1 LAEAALGRWQHTGD
15 VVVNAARAYHAC
27 GEVERAR
34 ELFRAAAEIAR
45 EELLAMVGGFS
56 SLDA

>member
-1 LAEAALGRWQHTGD
+1 M
-15 VVVNAARAYHAC
+15 VNAARAYHAC
-27 GEVERAR
+27 GDVERAR